1 MKFRTTTAGKGGRVV
16 TRITPARVAVLAAA
30 AVLSAAA
37 ATAGG
42 AAARSA
48 AGPIKIGI
56 SLSLSG
62 DFSDSGKAAKRGYQ
76 LWAKLVNA
84 RGGLLGRKVQLIIQD
99 DTSSPTQARTNY
111 ETFITKNHVDLLFG
125 PFSTLLTAPSAVVA
139 NRYGYAFVEPAGG
152 GPQVFQEKLHN
163 VFFTQP
169 APVLQSG
176 DVFAKFL
183 LSLPKSQR
191 PKTAAYPSLDDPF
204 SSPIADHVRGI
215 LEKKGVKTLYKTIYP
230 SETTDMTPIVQKVAS
245 KHPDAVIGGTQ
256 NGDAYSQVKA
266 MVQLKF
272 SPKFLFLTN
281 GPNDPAEFPSKVG
294 AKNVNG
300 IFSTGDWF
308 PQEHS
313 PGNAAFVKAYL
324 KAYGGTKFTIDP
336 TSAEAYAAG
345 QVIQLVANKIHSL
358 DNKKIID
365 TLHTGSWP
373 TVEGVLRWNSIGEPQ
388 GSDLLVE
395 WIGGRLYP
403 VFPKSIALHKP
414 LVPKPPWGK

>member
-1 MKFRTTTAGKGGRVV
+1 M
-16 TRITPARVAVLAAA
+16 TRALVRVAALAAIAGLSLAAA
-30 AVLSAAA
+30 AAAPA
-37 ATAGG
+37 A
-42 AAARSA
+42 S
-48 AGPIKIGI
+48 GPIKIGI

-62 DFSDSGKAAKRGYQ
+62 DFSDSGKAAESGYK
-76 LWAKLVNA
+76 LWQKTVNA
-84 RGGLLGRKVQLIIQD
+84 KGGILGRQVQLVIQD
-99 DTSSPTQARTNY
+99 DTSSPTQAQTNY
-111 ETFITKNHVDLLFG
+111 QNFITKDHVDLVFG

-139 NRYGYAFVEPAGG
+139 HRYGYAFIEPAGG
-152 GPQVFQEKLHN
+152 GPAVFQEKLNN

-176 DVFAKFL
+176 DIFAKFI

-215 LEKKGVKTLYKTIYP
+215 LSKAGIKTLYTTIYP
-230 SETTDMTPIVQKVAS
+230 SETTDMGPVIQKVAS

-266 MVQLKF
+266 MVQQKF
-272 SPKFLFLTN
+272 SPRFLFLTN

-308 PQEHS
+308 PEERS
-313 PGNAAFVKAYL
+313 YGNAAFVKAYH
-324 KAYGGTKFTIDP
+324 KAYGAGAIDP
-336 TSAEAYAAG
+336 TAAEAYAAG
-345 QVIQLVANKIHSL
+345 QLVEAVAKKKHSI
-358 DNKKIID
+358 DNKTIIS
-365 TLHTGSWP
+365 TLHSGTWP
-373 TVEGVLRWNSIGEPQ
+373 TVEGNLRWNSIGEPQ

-395 WIGGRLYP
+395 WIHGKLYP
-403 VFPKSIALHKP
+403 VYPKSVALHAP
-414 LVPKPPWGK
+414 VIPKPAWGK